1 MKKSDVLKQERA
13 AIEAKIEALVSKAT
27 RSESDDAEFDTLRT
41 ELEGMNRKIE
51 REEAAEK
58 FLATRADS
66 APVIHEKKNTP
77 ADYSFQKAIREMVF
91 NNGVLTGLE
100 AEMHQEAKREN
111 PAVKGIGIPSF
122 VLNRTALAAANSVV
136 VATNT
141 VEFIDA
147 LRAKLVVV
155 QAGARLMSGLTGN
168 ISIPRLTGGSVT
180 WPGETGDSADF
191 AASFDA
197 VTMSPKR
204 ATAYQELSKQLLIQ
218 STYDVEQI
226 IRGDMVRA
234 IALAVDAAAIE
245 GGAANTPTG
254 ILMTSGI
261 GEVKCDAAT
270 GAAITWQDIIDLE
283 KEVAVDNADMG
294 SLAFLTNPKV
304 RGKLKNTHV
313 GTDQR
318 MIWSE
323 DGNSLMGYPAF
334 VTTQVPSDLD
344 AGVTTGVCSAVIF
357 GNFSDLILGQW
368 GGLDITVDPY
378 TAAKSAQV
386 KVYIDSFWDVAVRH
400 AQSFAAIKDAI
411 TT

>member
-13 AIEAKIEALVSKAT
+13 AIESKINDLVSKAT

-66 APVIHEKKNTP
+66 APVIHEKKTTP

-100 AEMHQEAKREN
+100 AEMHQEARREN
-111 PAVKGIGIPSF
+111 PGIKGIGIPSF
-122 VLNRTALAAANSVV
+122 VLNRDALAADSSTV

-141 VEFIDA
+141 VDFIDA

-180 WPGETGDSADF
+180 WPGETGDTSDF
-191 AASFDA
+191 GAVFDA

-204 ATAYQELSKQLLIQ
+204 ATAYQALSKQLLLQ

-234 IALAVDAAAIE
+234 IALAVDDAAIE
-245 GGAANTPTG
+245 GGATGMPTG

-261 GEVKCDAAT
+261 GEVKCDATT
-270 GAAITWQDIIDLE
+270 GAAIAWQDIIDLE

-304 RGKLKNTHV
+304 RGKLKDTSV
-313 GTDQR
+313 GQDQR

-323 DGNSLMGYPAF
+323 NGNSLMGYPAF
-334 VTTQVPSDLD
+334 VTTQVPSDLE
-344 AGVTTGVCSAVIF
+344 ATTTTGCSAVIF